1 MFVCHSVVLVSST
14 PAPTS
19 APSFK
24 RRWIFAPLL
33 FGFIGS
39 SVTHGSVALAMLFG
53 APGGPV
59 GSGEGGHSGAGDTTI
74 DVSLAGNP
82 AAADPTP
89 PAPAETTPP
98 PPPQTPPQTKETPP
112 PPPPEEANA
121 VEPAPPPAETAPPE
135 APVPP
140 PATGGGAETT
150 SGGKAPGPI
159 VLNAPNTGLGG
170 NTIEGQRALLPSAAT
185 CKDPIV
191 GTWQSL
197 KYNPA
202 LGEWVQFSLAV
213 HRGASGAIT
222 GTILS
227 HTWSGGAFDRVPP
240 PCTRG
245 AFDMTVSMPASGRD
259 DGRGGITFGATHF
272 VILSMKCYAPEST
285 YAPDSFSGKIDG
297 TRQEFQSVNN
307 DGANDIDAPYVFR
320 RTGCLDE

>member
-1 MFVCHSVVLVSST
+1 M
-14 PAPTS
+14 
-19 APSFK
+19 
-24 RRWIFAPLL
+24 LL
-33 FGFIGS
+33 
-39 SVTHGSVALAMLFG
+39 G
-53 APGGPV
+53 APGGPA
-59 GSGEGGHSGAGDTTI
+59 GSGEGGRNGAGDTMI
-74 DVSLAGNP
+74 DVSLAGSP
-82 AAADPTP
+82 AAAEPHP
-89 PAPAETTPP
+89 PSPAETTPP
-98 PPPQTPPQTKETPP
+98 PTLPPQKKEPAPP
-112 PPPPEEANA
+112 PPPPDPDNGT
-121 VEPAPPPAETAPPE
+121 EPAPPPEDLTPPE

-150 SGGKAPGPI
+150 NGGKAPGPI
-159 VLNAPNTGLGG
+159 VANAPNTGLGG
-170 NTIEGQRALLPSAAT
+170 NTVEGQRALLPSAAT

-213 HRGASGAIT
+213 HRGAGGALT

-240 PCTRG
+240 ACTRG

-259 DGRGGITFGATHF
+259 DGRGGITFGSSRYT
-272 VILSMKCYAPEST
+272 ILSMKCYAPENT
-285 YAPDSFSGKIDG
+285 YAPDSFSGKIDAA
-297 TRQEFQSVNN
+297 RQEFQSVNN